1 MSSRPNGWDSSL
13 DSSRAFVAGGKKSE
27 ASNFLYMVQDIN
39 PKEQPKPQSEEI
51 MDSAE
56 VLNPGV
62 PRGMEKEVL
71 PETPETRAAEIAPEI
86 LPDAPVEKIGEAYVP
101 PPAGGAP
108 QKDFVTKEIEVTLA
122 KGLEKTYTEMPP
134 DLQIQFKTK
143 GEEVAQ
149 KIRGL
154 MSRAKEKAREI
165 LELIKSWLKL
175 IPGISNFFLEQEAK
189 IKTDEILK
197 IAEEQK
203 DVVK

>member
-1 MSSRPNGWDSSL
+1 MEPNIQKDEKPK
-13 DSSRAFVAGGKKSE
+13 VKPEIAGQE
-27 ASNFLYMVQDIN
+27 L
-39 PKEQPKPQSEEI
+39 
-51 MDSAE
+51 
-56 VLNPGV
+56 LNPEI
-62 PRGMEKEVL
+62 PRGLEKEVL

-101 PPAGGAP
+101 PPSSVA

-122 KGLEKTYTEMPP
+122 KGLEKTYAEMPP
-134 DLQIQFKTK
+134 DLQIQFKSK
-143 GEEVAQ
+143 GEEVAL
-149 KIRGL
+149 KIKSL
-154 MSRAKEKAREI
+154 MSRAGDMAREI

-203 DVVK
+203 NITK